1 MLGMDTKPLV
11 LIADKGLKN
20 QSLLGD
26 LLSSEAQISSIVR
39 ETQLEFCL
47 QDVDVIPSLL
57 ILDYGFLQENTREF
71 CQTWL
76 AHPLMRNVP
85 IVIAGEANE
94 EIELL
99 ALTCGAL
106 DFLAKPYNK
115 PILTLARLKLH
126 LAQVKEHRRLSSLS
140 MTDGLTQIANR
151 RYFNEFYN
159 AEWRRACR
167 EEGSIGLIMMDID
180 YFKAF
185 NDHYGH
191 LQGDDCLT
199 LVAQQLKSA
208 VQRPRDFVARFGG
221 EEFIVL
227 LPSIQ
232 PEGVVVVAER
242 LKQALDSLMIPHA
255 YSSAGEFVSLSMGLA
270 WCEPD
275 SDFRPE
281 QLIAA
286 ADEALYSA
294 KDAGRN
300 GYGEVVIVG
309 NQPVFQT
316 S

>member
-1 MLGMDTKPLV
+1 MDTKPLV

-39 ETQLEFCL
+39 ESQLDYWL
-47 QDVDVIPSLL
+47 QDIDVIPSLL
-57 ILDYGFLQENTREF
+57 ILDYGFLLEQTRNF

-85 IVIAGEANE
+85 IVISGDANE
-94 EIELL
+94 EVELL

-106 DFLAKPYNK
+106 DFLAKPFNK

-151 RYFNEFYN
+151 RYFNEFYS

-167 EEGSIGLIMMDID
+167 EQGSIGLVMIDID
-180 YFKAF
+180 NFKAF

-191 LQGDDCLT
+191 LQGDECLMQ
-199 LVAQQLKSA
+199 VAQQLKSA

-232 PEGVVVVAER
+232 PEGIAVVAKR
-242 LKQALDSLMIPHA
+242 LQQVLEKLMIPHA
-255 YSSAGEFVSLSMGLA
+255 YSNAAKYVSVSMGLA

-275 SDFRPE
+275 GSYRPE

-300 GYGEVVIVG
+300 GYSEVVVVD
-309 NQPVFQT
+309 NQLIFQT